1 MARCWW
7 KAHRTRWRAIR
18 ASRRSISARP
28 PMPDLLCIEGLRAGY
43 GEAVVLPDL
52 SLRLAE
58 SQVLALLGRNGT
70 GKTTL
75 INSIVGGNKRFGG
88 TISLGGRVI
97 PPMPPGQPVL
107 A

>member
-1 MARCWW
+1 MAHCWS
-7 KAHRTRWRAIR
+7 KVLQPRWRAIL
-18 ASRRSISARP
+18 ASRRSISARL

-43 GEAVVLPDL
+43 REAVVLPGM

-75 INSIVGGNKRFGG
+75 INSIVGITRHFGG
-88 TISLGGRVI
+88 NISLGGQDI
-97 PPMPPGQPVL
+97 PGMRPD
-107 A
+107 